1 MRETCLV
8 QSGDRIM
15 RIFVTGATGFIGSA
29 TVTELIAAGHT
40 VIGLSRTT
48 EKAQALADIGAEVVE
63 GSTRDAALLSR
74 TAAQADGV
82 IHLAFNHDDFSR
94 FKANCEED
102 RPVIAALADGLGAT
116 GKPLVITS
124 GTGIAPGL
132 KGEAAKEGNP
142 IVSSDHHPRAATEE
156 AGLAA
161 AAKGVNVS
169 VVRLPQVHDPRRQG
183 LITPLIQTFREKGA
197 CFYIGDGANRW
208 SAAHR
213 LDVARL
219 YRLAI
224 ERGEPNAKYHAVAE
238 DGVPMKAIAD
248 AIGKRLGL
256 PVMSIA
262 AEEAPH
268 YFGWMAMFA
277 GFDMP
282 ASSEETR
289 RVLGWQPVGPGL
301 IADLEQLI
309 VE

>member
-1 MRETCLV
+1 
-8 QSGDRIM
+8 M

-29 TVTELIAAGHT
+29 TVKELIAGGHE
-40 VIGLSRTT
+40 VIGLSRTAD
-48 EKAQALADIGAEVVE
+48 KAGTLRDLGVEVVE
-63 GSTRDAALLSR
+63 GSTKDTALLSR
-74 TAAQADGV
+74 TAARADGV
-82 IHLAFNHDDFSR
+82 IHLAFNHDDFTR
-94 FKANCEED
+94 FKQNCEED
-102 RPVIAALADGLGAT
+102 RPVIAALAEGLGAS

-124 GTGIAPGL
+124 GTPIAQGPNG
-132 KGEAAKEGNP
+132 AIAKEDNP
-142 IVSSDHHPRAATEE
+142 IGSSDHHPRAATEE

-183 LITPLIQTFREKGA
+183 LITPLVHMFRDKGV
-197 CFYIGDGANRW
+197 CFYLGDGANRW
-208 SAAHR
+208 PAAHC

-219 YRLAI
+219 YVKAI
-224 ERGEPNAKYHAVAE
+224 ERAEPNAKYHAVGE
-238 DGVPMKAIAD
+238 EGVPIKAIVET
-248 AIGKRLGL
+248 IGKRLGL
-256 PVMSIA
+256 PVKSVT
-262 AEEAPH
+262 AEEAPA

-301 IADLEQLI
+301 IADLEQLV